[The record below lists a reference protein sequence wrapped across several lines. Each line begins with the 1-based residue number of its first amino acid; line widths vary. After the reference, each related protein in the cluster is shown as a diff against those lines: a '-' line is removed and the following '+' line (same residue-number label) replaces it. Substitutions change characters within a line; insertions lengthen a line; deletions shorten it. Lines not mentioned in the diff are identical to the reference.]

1 MKPVKE
7 ELPEEKETKSVEE
20 ELPEHEETKPIEEE
34 LPEHEETKP
43 VEEEF
48 PEHKESKPVEGEVM
62 KPVKEELPEEKE
74 TKQVEEKVIKPVDE
88 ELPEHEETKPV
99 EEELPEHE
107 ETKLIEEEL
116 LEHGETKPVEEE
128 FPEYKESKP
137 VEEEVMK
144 PVKEE
149 LPEEKATKPVEKEV
163 IKPVEEVLPEEKETK
178 PVEEEL
184 TEHKEI
190 KPDEEE
196 LPEHEE
202 TKPVEELPEHE
213 ETKPVEEELP
223 EHEETRSIEELPE
236 HEETRSIEELPEH
249 EETKPVEE
257 ELPEHEETK
266 PVGEELPEHE
276 ETKPVEE
283 ELPEEKETKPVEEEV
298 IKPVE
303 ETKPIEEELIKPVEE
318 ELPEEKETKP
328 VEGELIKL
336 IEEELPEHKETKP
349 VGEEVI
355 KPVEEE
361 LPEHEETT
369 PVEEE
374 LPEREET
381 RPVEEDLRVE
391 KETKPVEEELI
402 KPLEEELPEYEETK
416 PVEET
421 KPIEEEV
428 IKPVEEELRE
438 EKETKPVE
446 GEVIKL
452 IEEELPEHKETKPVG
467 EEVIKPIEEELPEHE
482 ETTPVEEEL
491 PEREETRPVEE
502 DLRVEKETKPVEE
515 ELIKPL
521 EEELPEYEETKPI
534 EEELIKPAEE
544 ELPEQNETKIELPQE
559 IQDAVELPQE
569 IQNAVEISAEKDD
582 NVELPKDIQNDADA
596 EQEIQGEVN
605 LPKEIQ
611 SDFENS
617 FDNGAQLAA
626 EIETQVDLL
635 KRIQSQDVIPEA
647 NIDEMELPEER
658 QIEMVMAQANSN
670 EVEISNEISDE
681 PLEHKEKEK
690 IEDKAEEILL
700 EQAEIKELKDKPF
713 DGNKINS
720 EREHRPISP
729 NLQSKKCSKF
739 LIRKTYFEK
748 LLQPQTIDPPFKS
761 ESKPIEKLKPEL
773 VKNQTQEIGAKLF
786 SSGSERHSENTC
798 NSIVN
803 KSATLPEKCSPFT
816 QKSLE
821 HIEPIVKNNKI
832 IFENNLQ
839 EADSTKKRGKRDKPF
854 KRHESLES
862 IEPLVST
869 IKNTYEAV
877 PDGLTDQKESIMN
890 SLVIGGSI
898 RKPEIIEEEKIY
910 SEEDNHDSLENIKP
924 LVQEIKNIYE
934 TNTQILERGTKISE
948 NVGNIH
954 QKKALFERYSPLE
967 CMKATHDSL
976 DNIEPIVLERIE
988 QLTNPEEE
996 KHDSLKNINTVVK
1009 DIKNIYKTNKQ
1020 SIENAAKV
1028 SENIGDINQKKT
1040 LFERHIPLECIRAN
1054 HDSLRYIEPIVQERI
1069 QQLTPSEVE
1078 KHDSLKTLNLVVKDI
1093 KNIYEKSKQSIEDVA
1108 KVSENT
1114 EDINQK
1120 KTLFEQR
1127 HSPLICIRANH
1138 ESLNNIEP
1146 IVQKIIE
1153 ELTPAEE
1160 DNNDFLKNI
1169 KPLVQKIKNIYETN
1183 KQSTEGGTEISEN
1196 FGNINQKKALFE
1208 RYSPL
1213 EHMRATHESLEYIE
1227 PIVTSVKNVFEVK
1240 SRNNNMEISARSSKF
1255 QESSNVFRSDITD
1268 HTSPTRQNVNE
1279 QNRLTETYV
1288 NSIRLSEAIQTEV
1301 KSERHC
1307 GIVSQGNVSHMQI
1320 NSENCTNSICD
1331 TREIQGVTNSPNT
1344 GSPLIEKEDEESDNL
1359 KEEKENINDD
1369 SEDQIETGSVLCN
1382 EGNNSSKTFQVTSLE
1397 INPPYEDKHIE
1408 TPVDLTEL
1416 PSESQNQTINEPNS
1430 IFEIQNAEESTFLSW
1445 ASNEEFSDMGI
1456 KSNIDFDFEILNP
1469 FPSHQQDIGE
1479 LSDSNPKSYGVE
1491 QNRLI
1496 YDENPL
1502 RPIEFQGNTLGPI
1515 EFLIDT
1521 SKSETS
1527 NQENLSEKLTNDE
1540 SNESSLDYDS
1550 IIQAPS
1556 LDEAL
1561 EKLDLKLKK
1570 EAIKD
1575 FKNDTQKLKL
1585 FNTNKSIN
1593 SVTDEASKLEFC
1605 FNVSNSPI
1613 SNFNWQSPTNIL
1625 ERPYQR
1631 SPSPTT
1637 TNASNEEFGIPT
1649 PEKSRN
1655 PFLQISTDE
1664 SSEPI
1669 DISDFDIA
1677 ELKQPT
1683 DILLMGPAEK
1693 EIVWGISDEEAIQ
1706 ILQQTCNDL
1715 SRNEIQE
1722 SIVKSKSPELGR
1734 LYCHQIKRS
1743 PSPLARFLNSSLG
1756 TIDETQEDYNISI
1769 DKTDETIHLTH
1780 THSIAYGSDS
1790 ETSVTKEEL
1799 DLNKIAKS
1807 NPSIHISNYDID
1819 SFIENENKSPHSINN
1834 EKIIEVILEE
1844 TLLRPKS
1851 TEQTEKIE
1859 DPTETVED
1867 STKKENEICED
1878 ENNYELEFTE
1888 HIAENTQTTGKS
1900 ESFSP
1905 DLKVDEKFS
1914 DTKHGNR
1921 LASDLKNDDF
1931 DCPPEFVL
1939 KWKNYWDKKFNE
1951 SKELQKT
1958 LSRPHAESQTSL
1970 KKRKSPNNLEKS
1982 ENFVTKQRRI
1992 FESENIFLLEDK
2004 MYPHEVKM
2012 ESKPKKCT
2020 ENRIENTEVAQS
2032 DVDISS
2038 LKPATNEPLTTKSL
2052 QSLPLDTTVKDTDS
2066 DDTYFPRKPS
2076 IKITDIVK
2084 KQRQKFESLF
2094 RRSFKSKKTKVSNK
2108 ENLKKLN
2115 LPIPFR
2121 AGVGKENQIRFQENI
2136 PRAEFTLLEISNKAE
2151 FTKPSEKSISP
2162 QCQLLD
2168 ENESKDNLAATFKI
2182 MKDANMIPQ
2191 NQTFSEWRQLY
2202 GQTRNDNAKSEP
2214 HPREQ
2219 NEDLSQDI
2227 SDYAI
2232 QDTDD
2237 EDDCLIYPTEDP
2249 FQKVKEEIV
2258 QEWKKDL
2265 YKKMAKDVSEETK
2278 MMKIPAIA
2286 AWGGHNKEFQTS
2298 INSITDCKST
2308 GRTGGL
2314 TEENEANKNPSSKT
2328 YDQDSRGQSSD
2339 HLEKLNEAEMR
2350 EQSSKSPEKHMEME
2364 PQLASNNTEI
2374 PSNLE
2379 ENLDQSLSPA
2389 HPESLKYSAE
2399 YPYIPKTPLEEY
2411 QHRSDLYKELITREQ
2426 LFKLTQF
2433 VKK

>member
-1 MKPVKE
+1 
-7 ELPEEKETKSVEE
+7 
-20 ELPEHEETKPIEEE
+20 
-34 LPEHEETKP
+34 
-43 VEEEF
+43 
-48 PEHKESKPVEGEVM
+48 
-62 KPVKEELPEEKE
+62 
-74 TKQVEEKVIKPVDE
+74 
-88 ELPEHEETKPV
+88 
-99 EEELPEHE
+99 
-107 ETKLIEEEL
+107 
-116 LEHGETKPVEEE
+116 
-128 FPEYKESKP
+128 
-137 VEEEVMK
+137 
-144 PVKEE
+144 
-149 LPEEKATKPVEKEV
+149 
-163 IKPVEEVLPEEKETK
+163 
-178 PVEEEL
+178 
-184 TEHKEI
+184 
-190 KPDEEE
+190 
-196 LPEHEE
+196 
-202 TKPVEELPEHE
+202 
-213 ETKPVEEELP
+213 
-223 EHEETRSIEELPE
+223 
-236 HEETRSIEELPEH
+236 
-249 EETKPVEE
+249 
-257 ELPEHEETK
+257 
-266 PVGEELPEHE
+266 
-276 ETKPVEE
+276 
-283 ELPEEKETKPVEEEV
+283 
-298 IKPVE
+298 
-303 ETKPIEEELIKPVEE
+303 
-318 ELPEEKETKP
+318 
-328 VEGELIKL
+328 
-336 IEEELPEHKETKP
+336 
-349 VGEEVI
+349 
-355 KPVEEE
+355 
-361 LPEHEETT
+361 
-369 PVEEE
+369 
-374 LPEREET
+374 
-381 RPVEEDLRVE
+381 
-391 KETKPVEEELI
+391 
-402 KPLEEELPEYEETK
+402 
-416 PVEET
+416 
-421 KPIEEEV
+421 
-428 IKPVEEELRE
+428 
-438 EKETKPVE
+438 
-446 GEVIKL
+446 
-452 IEEELPEHKETKPVG
+452 
-467 EEVIKPIEEELPEHE
+467 
-482 ETTPVEEEL
+482 
-491 PEREETRPVEE
+491 
-502 DLRVEKETKPVEE
+502 
-515 ELIKPL
+515 
-521 EEELPEYEETKPI
+521 
-534 EEELIKPAEE
+534 
-544 ELPEQNETKIELPQE
+544 
-559 IQDAVELPQE
+559 
-569 IQNAVEISAEKDD
+569 
-582 NVELPKDIQNDADA
+582 
-596 EQEIQGEVN
+596 
-605 LPKEIQ
+605 
-611 SDFENS
+611 
-617 FDNGAQLAA
+617 
-626 EIETQVDLL
+626 
-635 KRIQSQDVIPEA
+635 
-647 NIDEMELPEER
+647 
-658 QIEMVMAQANSN
+658 
-670 EVEISNEISDE
+670 
-681 PLEHKEKEK
+681 
-690 IEDKAEEILL
+690 
-700 EQAEIKELKDKPF
+700 
-713 DGNKINS
+713 
-720 EREHRPISP
+720 
-729 NLQSKKCSKF
+729 
-739 LIRKTYFEK
+739 
-748 LLQPQTIDPPFKS
+748 
-761 ESKPIEKLKPEL
+761 
-773 VKNQTQEIGAKLF
+773 
-786 SSGSERHSENTC
+786 
-798 NSIVN
+798 
-803 KSATLPEKCSPFT
+803 
-816 QKSLE
+816 
-821 HIEPIVKNNKI
+821 
-832 IFENNLQ
+832 
-839 EADSTKKRGKRDKPF
+839 
-854 KRHESLES
+854 
-862 IEPLVST
+862 
-869 IKNTYEAV
+869 
-877 PDGLTDQKESIMN
+877 MN
-890 SLVIGGSI
+890 SLVIGASI

-910 SEEDNHDSLENIKP
+910 SEEDNHASLENIKP

-988 QLTNPEEE
+988 QLTNTEEE

-1020 SIENAAKV
+1020 SIENVAKV

-1069 QQLTPSEVE
+1069 EQLTPSEVE
-1078 KHDSLKTLNLVVKDI
+1078 KHDSLKTINLVVKDI

-1183 KQSTEGGTEISEN
+1183 KQSTEGGTKFSEN

-1213 EHMRATHESLEYIE
+1213 EHMRATHESLDYIE

-1288 NSIRLSEAIQTEV
+1288 NSIRLSEAIQTEI

-1307 GIVSQGNVSHMQI
+1307 GIVSQGN
-1320 NSENCTNSICD
+1320 
-1331 TREIQGVTNSPNT
+1331 GVTNSSNT

-1382 EGNNSSKTFQVTSLE
+1382 EGNNPSKTFQVIKLIEEELPEYKE
-1397 INPPYEDKHIE
+1397 I
-1408 TPVDLTEL
+1408 TPVEEELPEREKTRPVEEDLRVEKETKPVEEELIKPLEEELPEYEETEL
-1416 PSESQNQTINEPNS
+1416 PEHEETKPVEVELPEHEETKPVGEEVIKPIEEELPEHDETKPVEEELPEEKETKPVEEEVIKPIEEELSEHEETKPVEEELPEHEKTRSVEELPEHEETKPVEVELPEHEETKPDAVELPQ
-1430 IFEIQNAEESTFLSW
+1430 EIQNAVEIFAEKDDIVELPKDTQNDADAEQEIQGEVNLPKEIQSDFENSFDNGVQLAAEIETQVDLLKRIQSQDVIPEANINEMELPEERQIEMVMALANTNEVEI
-1445 ASNEEFSDMGI
+1445 SNEISDEQLEHKERIQSQDVIPEANINEMELPEERQIEMVMAQANTNEVEISNEISDEPLEHKELQEEKETKPLEEEFPEHKESKPVEEEVMKPVKEELPEEKATKPVEEEFPEYKESKPVEEEVMKPVKEELPEEKATKPVEKEVI
-1456 KSNIDFDFEILNP
+1456 KPVEEELPEEKETKPVEGEVIKLIEEELPEHKETKPVGEEVIKPVEEDNIDFDFQTLNP

-1502 RPIEFQGNTLGPI
+1502 RPIEFQGNPLGPI
-1515 EFLIDT
+1515 EFLIDK

-1625 ERPYQR
+1625 GERPYQR

-1637 TNASNEEFGIPT
+1637 TNASNEEFRIPT

-1655 PFLQISTDE
+1655 PFLQLSTDE

-1683 DILLMGPAEK
+1683 DILLMGPAEKEIVWGISDEEAIQILQQTCNDLSRNDFQESIVKSKSPELGRLKLLKNFRPFLFKEFAKDWTKLKLSDVKPKSVPPGGNPAEK

-1851 TEQTEKIE
+1851 TEQTEKII

-1867 STKKENEICED
+1867 STRKENEICED

-1992 FESENIFLLEDK
+1992 FESENIFLK
-2004 MYPHEVKM
+2004 
-2012 ESKPKKCT
+2012 
-2020 ENRIENTEVAQS
+2020 R
-2032 DVDISS
+2032 
-2038 LKPATNEPLTTKSL
+2038 
-2052 QSLPLDTTVKDTDS
+2052 
-2066 DDTYFPRKPS
+2066 
-2076 IKITDIVK
+2076 
-2084 KQRQKFESLF
+2084 
-2094 RRSFKSKKTKVSNK
+2094 KTKKN
-2108 ENLKKLN
+2108 
-2115 LPIPFR
+2115 FR
-2121 AGVGKENQIRFQENI
+2121 K
-2136 PRAEFTLLEISNKAE
+2136 
-2151 FTKPSEKSISP
+2151 
-2162 QCQLLD
+2162 
-2168 ENESKDNLAATFKI
+2168 
-2182 MKDANMIPQ
+2182 
-2191 NQTFSEWRQLY
+2191 
-2202 GQTRNDNAKSEP
+2202 
-2214 HPREQ
+2214 
-2219 NEDLSQDI
+2219 
-2227 SDYAI
+2227 
-2232 QDTDD
+2232 
-2237 EDDCLIYPTEDP
+2237 
-2249 FQKVKEEIV
+2249 
-2258 QEWKKDL
+2258 
-2265 YKKMAKDVSEETK
+2265 
-2278 MMKIPAIA
+2278 
-2286 AWGGHNKEFQTS
+2286 
-2298 INSITDCKST
+2298 
-2308 GRTGGL
+2308 
-2314 TEENEANKNPSSKT
+2314 
-2328 YDQDSRGQSSD
+2328 
-2339 HLEKLNEAEMR
+2339 
-2350 EQSSKSPEKHMEME
+2350 
-2364 PQLASNNTEI
+2364 
-2374 PSNLE
+2374 
-2379 ENLDQSLSPA
+2379 
-2389 HPESLKYSAE
+2389 
-2399 YPYIPKTPLEEY
+2399 
-2411 QHRSDLYKELITREQ
+2411 
-2426 LFKLTQF
+2426 
-2433 VKK
+2433 